1 MKLPAWQ
8 ARQELTKR
16 AVGSPMYEPILKEDS
31 SVRTES
37 ASLPANI
44 DGAREKKRRERI
56 KALQFSVRILVNGR
70 YLRHSDGLAPLEI
83 ALKPRGKDFDFA
95 MQVSSVFLCIFQDAF
110 LIIPNLFRPARLS
123 S

>member
-1 MKLPAWQ
+1 MNLTTWQ
-8 ARQELTKR
+8 ARQELSKR

-37 ASLPANI
+37 ASLPANV

-70 YLRHSDGLAPLEI
+70 YLRQSDGLAPLEVS
-83 ALKPRGKDFDFA
+83 LKPRAKEFDFA
-95 MQVSSVFLCIFQDAF
+95 MQVRFVSLNVSGSFSKYCVSR
-110 LIIPNLFRPARLS
+110 RPARLS

>member
-1 MKLPAWQ
+1 VNLTTWQ
-8 ARQELTKR
+8 ARQELSKR

-37 ASLPANI
+37 ASLPANV

-70 YLRHSDGLAPLEI
+70 YLRQSDGLAPLEVS
-83 ALKPRGKDFDFA
+83 LKPRGKEFDFA
-95 MQVSSVFLCIFQDAF
+95 MQVRFVSLNVSGSFSKYCASC
-110 LIIPNLFRPARLS
+110 RPARLS